1 MTKWW
6 FFVKYKVY
14 KIVVKC
20 ANTRAKSDSA
30 YKIMALSVFV
40 ISTESWPAQ
49 VILKTCAPCFFH
61 TFIAF
66 LVFTLHQL
74 ANKFIITS
82 VYQLTK
88 VLQFERKA
96 SR

>member
-49 VILKTCAPCFFH
+49 VILKTYLCAVLFSYFH
-61 TFIAF
+61 CLSRLYPPSVGKQVHNHFSLST
-66 LVFTLHQL
+66 
-74 ANKFIITS
+74 NKSTS
-82 VYQLTK
+82 I
-88 VLQFERKA
+88 
-96 SR
+96 